1 MTIAMLSSLLALLG
15 KGNSSAEC
23 FPSMQF
29 TTLSVVL
36 LSGADL
42 WGLLITL
49 LSLRIFEKK
58 KVVNIISHNFYEYYS
73 NELYML
79 KEDLSLL
86 SLYHN

>member
-42 WGLLITL
+42 RGLLITL

>member
-1 MTIAMLSSLLALLG
+1 MTTAMLSSLSALLG

-79 KEDLSLL
+79 KEDLSLP